1 MDLVTEIE
9 SKSNHLLFIIHRMF
23 VNLSADVGNTMSA
36 SEQFCPADSNAILT
50 NTTSNS
56 SAVEVL
62 FDYDKMHDYFLI
74 FFSTFVL
81 HFIVNFV
88 LETVRNYKVR
98 REKPAVNGQSSI
110 VANQV
115 ENVEIVRQPTPR
127 PRIPKVKS
135 GSAPKLK
142 YLYLK
147 NASRGKPPSEYTEE
161 DLRVMPSDQ
170 NGSQENVFEYRTG
183 GYKPTAIGEELGDY
197 TVIRKLGFG
206 HFSTVWL
213 CSHKLEREKYVAVKV
228 VKSVHMC
235 ANMAREEIKLLNQL
249 VNIEPKHEG
258 RKYIIEMMDYYH
270 VNSVNGK
277 HICIAFELMGPSLLH
292 LITQSQYQG
301 IYEGAVKSIIRQ
313 VLMGLTY
320 LHDKCKV
327 IHTDL
332 KPENI
337 LIKVN
342 DAYIK
347 NMVDKATRYNEL
359 GIPMPRSYI
368 TSECYESQSFESHV
382 TNSYVSPEYDGDH
395 VVRSSSFPRL
405 SDLTTIE
412 TEVHHGRRGHSK
424 KELYVSPK
432 IEVKIADMGNACWT
446 NDKIQGTIQTKQYR
460 ALEVLLDS
468 DYDLPADIWSVGC
481 IAFELSTGEFLFNPR
496 NTQNYSASEDHI
508 LLIYE
513 LLGGIPSYISS
524 RGRKSSRYFDS
535 TGNLKICPLQ
545 LLHIWKT
552 EDVLVEKYDWKRV
565 DAIPFASMINAMIEP
580 DPELRVTAENALQM
594 QWLKEAST
602 HSVLV

>member
-1 MDLVTEIE
+1 MPDY
-9 SKSNHLLFIIHRMF
+9 
-23 VNLSADVGNTMSA
+23 A
-36 SEQFCPADSNAILT
+36 S
-50 NTTSNS
+50 
-56 SAVEVL
+56 
-62 FDYDKMHDYFLI
+62 
-74 FFSTFVL
+74 
-81 HFIVNFV
+81 
-88 LETVRNYKVR
+88 
-98 REKPAVNGQSSI
+98 SSI
-110 VANQV
+110 DDISIDYAFLSLS
-115 ENVEIVRQPTPR
+115 PM
-127 PRIPKVKS
+127 S
-135 GSAPKLK
+135 GRSEFSIQKHRH
-142 YLYLK
+142 Y
-147 NASRGKPPSEYTEE
+147 ASRGKPPSEYTEE

>member
-1 MDLVTEIE
+1 
-9 SKSNHLLFIIHRMF
+9 MF